1 MKGPRG
7 NCNCFQ
13 VLLDERKASSLQ
25 LLCIKEMRLYA
36 GMHRTQ
42 GRSVLSCYSF
52 NSDCR
57 NVYWLSILAF
67 CPRSQDPQTTR
78 NHSQEKQVRADTVR
92 SKRFLTWQ
100 STLETSLTVIL
111 LQSRCSHQSCKR
123 PTWDCRMARMARTRE
138 NCVTV
143 QSYYTTL
150 YQHVI
155 TSSHFMTFVALWSA
169 YGGN

>member
-1 MKGPRG
+1 MNARQAL
-7 NCNCFQ
+7 CNCF
-13 VLLDERKASSLQ
+13 ASKRCACMQ
-25 LLCIKEMRLYA
+25 ACIA
-36 GMHRTQ
+36 Q
-42 GRSVLSCYSF
+42 GRSVLSCYSL

-57 NVYWLSILAF
+57 NVCWLSILAF
-67 CPRSQDPQTTR
+67 CPRGQDPQTIR

-123 PTWDCRMARMARTRE
+123 PTWDCRMARTRGS
-138 NCVTV
+138 CVTV

-169 YGGN
+169 HGGN